1 MSTVTA
7 MQVPNWLSI
16 CGAVLICSCTFLLGV
31 FTRTAKP
38 DTTTVQ
44 VQPEDPAEA
53 ERAEVESLL
62 GHKVN
67 ERQGASSLNG
77 HRESV

>member
-1 MSTVTA
+1 

-31 FTRTAKP
+31 FTRSAKP
-38 DTTTVQ
+38 AATTEVS
-44 VQPEDPAEA
+44 VHPEDPAAA

-62 GHKVN
+62 GHKVTGSPSN
-67 ERQGASSLNG
+67 MNG
-77 HRESV
+77 HQQSV